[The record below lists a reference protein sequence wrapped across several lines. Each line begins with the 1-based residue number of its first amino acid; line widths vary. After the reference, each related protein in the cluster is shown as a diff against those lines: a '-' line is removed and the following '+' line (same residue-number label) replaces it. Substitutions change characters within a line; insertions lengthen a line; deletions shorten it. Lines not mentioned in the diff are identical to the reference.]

1 MVKCMLEL
9 VSFVNCFVRDGKY
22 ITSASFMVRV
32 FQKDG
37 KLKRKNLSQKSVL
50 GVLAAK
56 FRIKNTQPVLSSWK
70 VFEKDG
76 NLRR

>member
-1 MVKCMLEL
+1 MLKFMLEL

-22 ITSASFMVRV
+22 ITGAFFMAKV

-37 KLKRKNLSQKSVL
+37 KLKRKSVL

-56 FRIKNTQPVLSSWK
+56 FRVGSDFLK
-70 VFEKDG
+70 
-76 NLRR
+76 